1 MGDHKTQKN
10 YLDGQLIVVVARF
23 RALVLAAHAVV
34 AAALVKDCDDRGE
47 VLALGGTI
55 GTNSNNASAEETGD
69 GLRLDAARASENIG
83 GSRKGGRSGS
93 ETGSQSSAS
102 LQNLAARRLLSHV
115 DVRRTRN
122 AVSAQRKGRARG
134 ESEGGAS
141 EQSNRC
147 NGLDHFQISCNPVRI
162 RVFIC
167 SKKNAVLDFF
177 SYPPLDCG
185 RSPSPSL
192 I

>member
-1 MGDHKTQKN
+1 MSGEINEGRCFVRLASFCIMGDHKTQQN

-93 ETGSQSSAS
+93 ETGSQSSG
-102 LQNLAARRLLSHV
+102 Q
-115 DVRRTRN
+115 
-122 AVSAQRKGRARG
+122 
-134 ESEGGAS
+134 SEAFD
-141 EQSNRC
+141 RM
-147 NGLDHFQISCNPVRI
+147 L
-162 RVFIC
+162 
-167 SKKNAVLDFF
+167 KK
-177 SYPPLDCG
+177 
-185 RSPSPSL
+185 
-192 I
+192 